1 MKQNV
6 ALEVERTSLAAARA
20 AQKVEVAKLG
30 VAQAEENSRIMGDKF
45 RSGLA
50 TSSEL
55 LDANVA
61 LLQARTNLTGSLA
74 EQEITAVRL
83 QKALGVLR

>member
-1 MKQNV
+1 
-6 ALEVERTSLAAARA
+6 
-20 AQKVEVAKLG
+20 
-30 VAQAEENSRIMGDKF
+30 MGDKF